1 MSPTLKG
8 MLASAGGILLL
19 TLNDAVSKYLT
30 QSFPVG
36 QVICLRQAA
45 TLIFIVPY
53 VMLATGWGAL
63 RVVSWPGQLTRG
75 ALFVAGASM
84 MVLGLSLLPIATVI
98 TIMFV
103 SPTFIAA
110 LSMPMLAERVGM
122 SRWIAILAGF
132 AGVLIVVRPGGAAFE
147 WALLIPVAGSFVN
160 ALRDIMTRRLAR
172 TETSIGILF
181 WSAIIVTAA
190 SATTAVSGWQPV
202 SLDAVAWFAA
212 LGVLN
217 AGAHFLLIEGYR
229 LAEAAVVAPV
239 RYTGLIWAVVL
250 GYVVW
255 GDLPDAWVVAGAA
268 VIVASGVYMIRSES
282 RPRPKIE
289 AQPQMNADIR
299 G

>member
-8 MLASAGGILLL
+8 MLAAACGILLL
-19 TLNDAVSKYLT
+19 TLNDAVSKHLT

-45 TLIFIVPY
+45 TLFIIVPY
-53 VMLATGWGAL
+53 AILVTGGAAL

-75 ALFVAGASM
+75 ALFVAGAAL

-110 LSMPMLAERVGM
+110 LSMPLLAERVGV
-122 SRWIAILAGF
+122 SRWIAIVAGF
-132 AGVLIVVRPGGAAFE
+132 AGVLIVVRPGGATFE

-181 WSAIIVTAA
+181 WSAVIVTAA
-190 SATTAVSGWQPV
+190 SATTALSGWRPV
-202 SLDAVAWFAA
+202 PLNAAAWFAA
-212 LGVLN
+212 VGVLN
-217 AGAHFLLIEGYR
+217 AGAHFMLIEGYR
-229 LAEAAVVAPV
+229 LAEAASVAPV

-250 GYVVW
+250 GYAVW
-255 GDLPDAWVVAGAA
+255 GELPDAWVLLGAA
-268 VIVASGVYMIRSES
+268 VIVASGVYMLRMES
-282 RPRPKIE
+282 RPKGRSKPLM
-289 AQPQMNADIR
+289 AADGR
-299 G
+299 R